1 MMQYIEMQ
9 EFKDFIK
16 SRNLVAE
23 KYLSYYVSWVRRFLQ
38 SEFSVEALSAS
49 DQVQCFA
56 DQLAR
61 DDSVQEWQQRQALD
75 AVKLYM
81 DVYLPEVNGERR
93 PLTDEPDVAV
103 RLELDEGAEEAARKM
118 RELLR
123 MRHYAYTSEKTYM
136 GWVSRYYEYV
146 ASQGLDWKA
155 TGSVRSYLSHLAL
168 SKKVASSTQNQAF
181 SSLLFLFREALNMD
195 VPEVDAVRARK
206 ARRLPVVLSQ
216 DEVRRLLEKASG
228 TQGLML
234 RLAYGGGLRVSEVI
248 RLRVKDL
255 DLENGLL
262 FVRSGKGN
270 KDRTTLL
277 PASLTDPLKEHLEKV
292 KALHERDLKKGFGE
306 VFLPGSLDKKYP
318 KAPREFKW
326 QHVFPARSLSVDPR
340 SGKTRRHHVTE
351 KVMQTALSNATKAA
365 EIHKHVTVH
374 TLRHSFA
381 THLLIKGVNIREV
394 QDLLGHASLETTMIY
409 THVVRELG
417 DRPQSPL
424 DLL

>member
-1 MMQYIEMQ
+1 MQHIDLQ
-9 EFKDFIK
+9 EFNDFMK

-38 SEFSVEALSAS
+38 SAFSVEALTES

-61 DDSVQEWQQRQALD
+61 DESVQEWQQRQALD
-75 AVKLYM
+75 AVKLYL
-81 DVYLPEVNGERR
+81 DVYLSEVNGERR
-93 PLTDEPDVAV
+93 PLKDEPHVAV
-103 RLELDEGAEEAARKM
+103 RLELDKGAEEAAGKM

-136 GWVSRYYEYV
+136 GWVGRYYEYV
-146 ASQGLDWKA
+146 ARQGLDWKA
-155 TGSVRSYLSHLAL
+155 TASVRSFLSHLAL

-181 SSLLFLFREALNMD
+181 SSLLFLFQEALNMEM
-195 VPEVDAVRARK
+195 PEVDAVRARK

-216 DEVRRLLEKASG
+216 DEVRRLLEKTSG

-234 RLAYGGGLRVSEVI
+234 RLSYGGGLRVSEAI

-255 DLENGLL
+255 DFENHLL

-277 PASLTDPLKEHLEKV
+277 PELLTDRLKEHLVKV

-306 VFLPGSLDKKYP
+306 VFLPGALDKKYP
-318 KAPREFKW
+318 NAPREFKW
-326 QHVFPARSLSVDPR
+326 QYVFPAQSLSVDPR
-340 SGKTRRHHVTE
+340 SGKTRRHHVSE
-351 KVMQTALSNATKAA
+351 KVMQTALANATKAA

-381 THLLIKGVNIREV
+381 THLLMKGVNIREV